1 MINNRKLGCLEN
13 ESAKLW
19 HFSLLLYLVSTEW
32 EEFPNGRWGN
42 SSAATFGDISEH
54 HLFYLRSKT
63 SKEQRLNMWGRQLV
77 GEEDVWRVFH
87 NFITDTPNE
96 ESGAKVS
103 TKNH

>member
-1 MINNRKLGCLEN
+1 
-13 ESAKLW
+13 
-19 HFSLLLYLVSTEW
+19 
-32 EEFPNGRWGN
+32 
-42 SSAATFGDISEH
+42 
-54 HLFYLRSKT
+54 
-63 SKEQRLNMWGRQLV
+63 MWGRQLV